1 MNDFKLCPKF
11 EAAFQLLGKRWT
23 GLIIRAMLSGR
34 HRFSEIQD
42 MIPHISDRMLT
53 ERLRELELADI
64 VQRRVYP
71 DIPVRIEYLLT
82 EKGRAL
88 EPVMDQVQNWA
99 DCWVI

>member
-42 MIPHISDRMLT
+42 MIPQISDRMLT